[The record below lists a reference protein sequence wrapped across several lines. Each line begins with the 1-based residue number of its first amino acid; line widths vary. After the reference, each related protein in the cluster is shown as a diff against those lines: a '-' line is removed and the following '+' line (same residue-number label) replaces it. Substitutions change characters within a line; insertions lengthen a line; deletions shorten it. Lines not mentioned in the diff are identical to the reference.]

1 MLQTIRKLGE
11 KNYRMRTSA
20 QIDRDLLI
28 DFSLDS
34 YGQTLFRGLDL
45 TRIDHLLIT
54 HSHEDHYCPTELLRV
69 KPPMFGE
76 DAWQGLERFVFDWV
90 EGVDAALV
98 DEDGFYYPISTTSLL
113 LIYNRELANPP
124 RDWTDWVNPEYEGLY
139 QLHGLGGGTGKTGFA
154 SIVSRYQDPNG
165 DLGISEEGWKIA
177 DDYFGNSH
185 LIALGESLLR
195 QEQDYDRI

>member
-1 MLQTIRKLGE
+1 MSYRIAARK
-11 KNYRMRTSA
+11 TSYVWGGRLA
-20 QIDRDLLI
+20 GAGAI
-28 DFSLDS
+28 
-34 YGQTLFRGLDL
+34 
-45 TRIDHLLIT
+45 
-54 HSHEDHYCPTELLRV
+54 C
-69 KPPMFGE
+69 
-76 DAWQGLERFVFDWV
+76 FDWV

-98 DEDGFYYPISTTSLL
+98 DEDGFYYPISTTFLL

-139 QLHGLGGGTGKTGFA
+139 QLHGLGGGTGKTVFA

-185 LIALGESLLR
+185 LIAQGESLLR
-195 QEQDYDRI
+195 QEKDYDRI